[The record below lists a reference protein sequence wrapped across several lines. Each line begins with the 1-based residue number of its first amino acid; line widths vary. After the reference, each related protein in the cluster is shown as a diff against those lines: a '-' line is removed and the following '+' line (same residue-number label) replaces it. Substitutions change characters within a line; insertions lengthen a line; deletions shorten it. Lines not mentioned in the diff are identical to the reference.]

1 MCSSDLVTPELTR
14 QREAELNPSPKDKSD
29 NVTSNRKKTDE
40 SISNPPKETTPGLT
54 DRKLDEETEAQRK
67 KVRRT
72 MREYKKGKLHSGSKK
87 GKKVTSREQAI
98 AIALNQAGL
107 SKNQVNESAQAILEE
122 IQNNLQEQFV
132 YIYENY
138 DESVMEQFLAS
149 LTMEEAY
156 LLGLNEE
163 EPEGQKY
170 IPRRTGPVPA
180 EGAGGE
186 FHSERPAAPKPV
198 PVSGAGGEFHSEPSK
213 PAAPVPAP
221 AATPPP
227 EAPTNF
233 VQRLL
238 GIKGS
243 GINRDAPR
251 EISGPASTPPASTPH
266 PPPEAPTNFVQ
277 RLMGQ
282 PGSGIDRT
290 APREQSALNGPNKNI
305 NSDGNPG
312 GPGSHGPG
320 PAPAPKPAARP
331 AAPAQ
336 PAPAPAA
343 SRPRIQAPGSR
354 GSSGGSFS
362 GHPEWARRAFN
373 PAGGG

>member
-1 MCSSDLVTPELTR
+1 MTGVQTCALPISLNEQLGIQSRKQLPHEYLKEYDETLRAAINQTLNEGEGRGYPLGRSESGNQHARVTPELTR

-149 LTMEEAY
+149 LKI
-156 LLGLNEE
+156 G
-163 EPEGQKY
+163 
-170 IPRRTGPVPA
+170 
-180 EGAGGE
+180 
-186 FHSERPAAPKPV
+186 
-198 PVSGAGGEFHSEPSK
+198 
-213 PAAPVPAP
+213 
-221 AATPPP
+221 
-227 EAPTNF
+227 
-233 VQRLL
+233 
-238 GIKGS
+238 
-243 GINRDAPR
+243 
-251 EISGPASTPPASTPH
+251 
-266 PPPEAPTNFVQ
+266 
-277 RLMGQ
+277 
-282 PGSGIDRT
+282 
-290 APREQSALNGPNKNI
+290 
-305 NSDGNPG
+305 
-312 GPGSHGPG
+312 
-320 PAPAPKPAARP
+320 
-331 AAPAQ
+331 
-336 PAPAPAA
+336 
-343 SRPRIQAPGSR
+343 
-354 GSSGGSFS
+354 
-362 GHPEWARRAFN
+362 RAHV
-373 PAGGG
+373 